1 MSSPR
6 IRLTLVIAA
15 FVGVL
20 TLLAALPSATTV
32 VETASPPTEV
42 VAAALPTRTRA
53 DLSPSTTTTTQPP
66 PPQPSTTSTAPP
78 KAPQAVVAPSAP
90 QTVSAP
96 SRGNGDPNDP
106 ASWDRLAQCESGG
119 DWSINT
125 GNGYY
130 GGLQFSLSS
139 WQAVGGTGYPHQAS
153 RATQIAMGQR
163 LYAQG
168 GWGHWPGCTRSFGW
182 R

>member
-1 MSSPR
+1 MSR
-6 IRLTLVIAA
+6 FRTAVGIITLVA
-15 FVGVL
+15 
-20 TLLAALPSATTV
+20 LAACGSDDPSSEQVVTAAQASEPVLMRQEFLAAQPPTT
-32 VETASPPTEV
+32 TTTTSPP
-42 VAAALPTRTRA
+42 P
-53 DLSPSTTTTTQPP
+53 PPTTTTTQPP
-66 PPQPSTTSTAPP
+66 PPPAPVVVQKSSTAG
-78 KAPQAVVAPSAP
+78 S
-90 QTVSAP
+90 
-96 SRGNGDPNDP
+96 GDPSDP

-139 WQAVGGTGYPHQAS
+139 WQGVGGTGYPHEHS
-153 RATQIAMGQR
+153 RSEQIHRGQ
-163 LYAQG
+163 LLWNQG